1 MLRVSAIAAVL
12 AVLSVQPVQAQVS
25 MEMGPTDP
33 IKEEIT
39 NGLREPEFELT
50 ASTPYTNFY
59 HRTGA
64 TIDDHDQAV
73 TACYS
78 LAAAMDEPMGP
89 YPNGMSADLNSVPNG
104 YSAGGLLGVVVVA
117 AIQGAIAENNAERR
131 EPVARLVNV
140 ENCMVSFGW
149 DVRSVAPEEEAR
161 LRSLSAED
169 LRRELAPRVGAA
181 EPTGHLLRTF
191 GNEMAQPGFY
201 RLGMPSSPDQPS
213 LSLRLATLPDED
225 PDAARLG
232 YRDARRVS
240 DRWIRMMPD
249 HGVVGVRLRAGPHQ
263 SLMAVRLVRMNDDG
277 SRPASDGEPNSI
289 LVAFRDLPSQGG
301 YDDTQYFEAPPGN
314 WRFAEILHGDTVVSL
329 CLAAPQFAIE
339 EGEGV
344 FAGTF
349 DVTTAVMPAFVD
361 APAQVRDIVL
371 RPAEYEQ
378 AGQTRCAGA
387 YFYALRLPEA

>member
-1 MLRVSAIAAVL
+1 MFRVSAFTAAL
-12 AVLSVQPVQAQVS
+12 AVLSAQPVLAQVS
-25 MEMGPTDP
+25 MEMGPEDP
-33 IKEEIT
+33 IKT
-39 NGLREPEFELT
+39 DTANGLREPQFELT

-59 HRTGA
+59 HRAGA
-64 TIDDHDQAV
+64 TIEEHDQAV

-89 YPNGMSADLNSVPNG
+89 YPTGMSPDLGSIPNG
-104 YSAGGLLGVVVVA
+104 YSAGGVLGLVVVA

-149 DVRSVAPEEEAR
+149 DVRSVAPDEEAR
-161 LRSLSAED
+161 LRSLSVDD
-169 LRRELAPRVGAA
+169 LRQELAARVGAA
-181 EPTGHLLRTF
+181 EPTGQLLRTF
-191 GNEMAQPGFY
+191 GNEMAEPGFY
-201 RLGMPSSPDQPS
+201 RLGMPTSPDQPS

-225 PDAARLG
+225 PDAARMA

-240 DRWIRMMPD
+240 DRWIRMMPGR
-249 HGVVGVRLRAGPHQ
+249 GVIGVRLRAGPLHP
-263 SLMAVRLVRMNDDG
+263 LMAVRLVRMNDDG
-277 SRPASDGEPNSI
+277 SRPASDGQPNSI
-289 LVAFRDLPSQGG
+289 LMAFRDLSNQGG

-349 DVTTAVMPAFVD
+349 DVTTAVMPDFTE
-361 APAQVRDIVL
+361 APAQVRNIAL
-371 RPAEYEQ
+371 RPAEYQQ